1 MELLKEKVISLYA
14 EYKGFEK
21 VVKEKNESLYK
32 DKSTLKDVVEGKTVD
47 ELQKVL
53 VHTYV
58 DTILYNKD
66 LQILFFKLVINI
78 ETYLEV
84 VGSDLPEEIEKFYS
98 EMKNWAPKRVFV
110 LEKGELVETEPGTL
124 EEERAKFLESDFFK
138 QLLEKTKDN

>member
-1 MELLKEKVISLYA
+1 MELLKDKVASLYV
-14 EYKGFEK
+14 EYKEFEK
-21 VVKEKNESLYK
+21 VVKAKNEALYK
-32 DKSTLKDVVEGKTVD
+32 DKSSLKEVVEGKTVE
-47 ELQKVL
+47 ELQQVL

-66 LQILFFKLVINI
+66 LQILFFKLIVSI

-84 VGSDLPEEIEKFYS
+84 VGQGLQEDIQTFYS

-110 LEKGELVETEPGTL
+110 IEKGELVETEPGTL

-138 QLLEKTKDN
+138 QMLEKTKDN